1 MKYTSKIDISRLGIN
16 TNRVY
21 PKETLVAAVAA
32 AKESMAAGTMLVR
45 LQNDDDPKTYGIGE
59 AVGIVKSISILDN
72 DMYVDFDILD
82 NSLGQ
87 ATKSI
92 LDTGTSM
99 DVRPYGEGS
108 LNGDTVMDDY
118 RLAGFLLHADSFRMS
133 STFGREVR
141 PELKT
146 IHKLTPSQIKVKWL
160 DPQGQPILH
169 PAQPHKS
176 FMWEV
181 EFNGV
186 DIDPISV
193 ISVDYPPICY
203 DTEGEYLV
211 DVKVY
216 ACPSTIRNLKELDF
230 KARGNI

>member
-1 MKYTSKIDISRLGIN
+1 MKYTSKIDIGRLGIN

-21 PKETLVAAVAA
+21 PKEILVAAVEE
-32 AKESMAAGTMLVR
+32 AKAFISIGTILVR
-45 LQNDDDPKTYGIGE
+45 MQNDDDPKSYGIGE
-59 AVGIVKSISILDN
+59 AVGIVRGISIIDN
-72 DMYVDFDILD
+72 DMYVDFDL
-82 NSLGQ
+82 
-87 ATKSI
+87 
-92 LDTGTSM
+92 LDTNLGRAAKSVLDAGTSM

-118 RLAGFLLHADSFRMS
+118 RLAGFLMHADAFRMS
-133 STFGREVR
+133 STFPREIR

-146 IHKLTPSQIKVKWL
+146 IHKLTLSQIKVKWL

-193 ISVDYPPICY
+193 ISVYYPPICY

-216 ACPSTIRNLKELDF
+216 TCPATIRNLKELDF
-230 KARGNI
+230 KSRGKS